1 MTDQWI
7 NERLMLLRSLKTLSD
22 HQRLLLMLADKWPR
36 TTHDERKF
44 EALVKAEKAAER
56 AEKSR
61 NNASR
66 IIDAEKLAER
76 ETRNNKAVLKS
87 ALIDLT
93 VLEGRDLGELLGALL
108 EFTERGTA
116 DDRSRWKQQGEA
128 MLAKRQRA
136 S

>member
-7 NERLMLLRSLKTLSD
+7 NERLVLLRSLKTLND
-22 HQRLLLMLADKWPR
+22 HRLLLMLADKWPR
-36 TTHDERKF
+36 TAHDECKLA
-44 EALVKAEKAAER
+44 ALVKAEKSAER
-56 AEKSR
+56 AEKAR
-61 NNASR
+61 DNASR

-76 ETRNNKAVLKS
+76 ETRNHRAILKS

-93 VLEGRDLGELLGALL
+93 VLEGKDLGELLGALL
-108 EFTERGTA
+108 EFTENGTA